1 MSRFRI
7 IRIVGYFV
15 LTFAL
20 GLLSGWLLKPVPPES
35 APEQS
40 GPSSQRLMQNLD
52 AALKLTPEQKAR
64 LQPVLDEWQRKAE
77 EIGRRPRRRGEL
89 FEEYVPRVRE
99 LLTAEQQ
106 TEFDPYVAQSRARFE
121 KRIR

>member
-7 IRIVGYFV
+7 LRIVGYFV

-20 GLLSGWLLKPVPPES
+20 GLLSGWLLKPAPPES
-35 APEQS
+35 ISEHS

-52 AALKLTPEQKAR
+52 AALKLTPEQKTR

-77 EIGRRPRRRGEL
+77 EIVRRPRRRREL
-89 FEEYVPRVRE
+89 FEEYVPRVRD
-99 LLTAEQQ
+99 LLTTEQQ
-106 TEFDPYVAQSRARFE
+106 TEFDRYVAQSRARFE